1 MMEIHCDGTALFFPP
16 TILTTPLGVTGLLQ
30 THVGEFSLR
39 EGFEQRRPG
48 EGRHDTTLEGLQS
61 VKPFGSVHYT

>member
-1 MMEIHCDGTALFFPP
+1 MMEQHLFFSP
-16 TILTTPLGVTGLLQ
+16 TTLTTPLGVTGLLQ

-48 EGRHDTTLEGLQS
+48 EGRHDTTTLEGFQS
-61 VKPFGSVHYT
+61 VKPFGSFCTIHLVT